1 MDDLAGSIT
10 DGRFNEQKV
19 LYSCPLLPLC
29 MSIKM
34 RTQMEIIQS
43 TPSTLSRVSI
53 SEDVYTCIPRM
64 FLSLSLQFRLKNCG
78 VKCPIYLVEEFGDK
92 MHLKL
97 PVRSLEQAISN
108 TLVSHVCVCV

>member
-1 MDDLAGSIT
+1 VGIEFGAFPAGQVTLPSSREVVLDYIVERKRMDDLAGSIT

-53 SEDVYTCIPRM
+53 SEDVLV
-64 FLSLSLQFRLKNCG
+64 FLACF
-78 VKCPIYLVEEFGDK
+78 YLCLFSFV
-92 MHLKL
+92 
-97 PVRSLEQAISN
+97 
-108 TLVSHVCVCV
+108 